1 MQEIFIAYEFPDPW
15 ASRMIEVSPDF
26 EKLVQ
31 RLADRKVLVT
41 PYGPVIYRCR
51 PGLDPQQHGVPLA
64 AYCGQHASGELVV
77 NPVDELGEASG
88 LMMSAS
94 DFVLEFFDE

>member
-1 MQEIFIAYEFPDPW
+1 MMTTDIFIAYEFPDPW
-15 ASRMIEVSPDF
+15 ASRMIEVGQDF
-26 EKLVQ
+26 ERLVQ

-64 AYCGQHASGELVV
+64 AYCGEGVV
-77 NPVDELGEASG
+77 NPVTEHGKTSG

-94 DFVLEFFDE
+94 DFVLEFLDE